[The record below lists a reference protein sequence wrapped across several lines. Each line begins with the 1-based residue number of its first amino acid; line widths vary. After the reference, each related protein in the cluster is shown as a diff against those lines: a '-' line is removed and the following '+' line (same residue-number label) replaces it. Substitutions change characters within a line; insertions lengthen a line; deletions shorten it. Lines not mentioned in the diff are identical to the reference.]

1 MKTKAADKTVNRV
14 SLGLKCSECLHFTRG
29 PRRFER
35 LCVQLGVEPFSP
47 ACDQFSPDQ
56 TVLAQVSL
64 DHMRELATIANSLT
78 QAQMRL
84 FAYTFRNFDFIRKTG
99 YTYGE
104 DLVFSLD
111 GRDFL
116 DCYFRGVLIG
126 ASKDGRVCYLS
137 SRLENL
143 NKTNC
148 FLSLPKTAVMNLEA
162 FGKHRRKLIDKHK
175 LQAPLP
181 NKMSNKKSLLQLL
194 TLSQDQIKLLRKQLE
209 EKPETYD
216 PPSID
221 SVPTS
226 WLDDRQAGTLKRK
239 KHVPEKFGVGRPS
252 DKDADPSAPFTVDRY
267 I

>member
-14 SLGLKCSECLHFTRG
+14 SLGMKCSECLHFTKG

-64 DHMRELATIANSLT
+64 DHMRELAVIANSLT
-78 QAQMRL
+78 QAQLRL
-84 FAYTFRNFDFIRKTG
+84 FAYTFRNFDFVKKTG
-99 YTYGE
+99 YSYGE
-104 DLVFSLD
+104 ELVFSID

-126 ASKDGRVCYLS
+126 ASKDGRICYIS

-143 NKTNC
+143 NITNC

-175 LQAPLP
+175 LQAPVP
-181 NKMSNKKSLLQLL
+181 SRMSSKKTVLQML
-194 TLSQDQIKLLRKQLE
+194 TLSGDQIKLLRKHLE

-226 WLDDRQAGTLKRK
+226 WLDDRQSGTLKRK
-239 KHVPEKFGVGRPS
+239 KKTPEKFGVKRPS
-252 DKDADPSAPFTVDRY
+252 DKDADGSEGFKVNRY
-267 I
+267 L